1 MPLNLTS
8 TARDLHNAADFP
20 WQFMSPHPHEPYVD
34 HEGANL
40 LQSHVTSID
49 PGFDGFDLLTNLT
62 EEAQDSCING
72 FDW

>member
-1 MPLNLTS
+1 
-8 TARDLHNAADFP
+8 
-20 WQFMSPHPHEPYVD
+20 MSPHPHEPYVD